1 MTSAK
6 PLLAILPALLL
17 SACTLGPD
25 FVPPEAKGV
34 QSYTAPGD
42 QAMPADQQLA
52 LGKPADMQWWKQF
65 QSPSLNA
72 LVEQAASG
80 SRDLAAAQA
89 RLVLAQEQITVA
101 RASLLPQVSLNTAI
115 GEQNYSLG
123 QQNLATPLNIMLPP
137 FTYYGVQPTASF
149 PLDLF
154 GGNRR
159 ALERA
164 RALADYQNYQLKAV
178 TLTLYA
184 TITAQAFRNAGA
196 RAQIANLKEVIAGDE
211 RNVKLVQ
218 TEIEAGS
225 GTRTQLLTVQSQL
238 AADRTLVPDFE
249 QEEALSRHALAALVG
264 QAAGN
269 WTMPSFSLEG
279 FNLPRE
285 IPASLPSELIHQRP
299 DILAAEA
306 QLHMASAAIGIATA
320 NLYPQLSLNA
330 SLTRNALTPERL
342 FTDAPNLWTIAA
354 GLTAPLFTGG
364 RLSAQKRIA
373 IQAYQA
379 ALADYEKTVLDAFV
393 RVADALQALANDAAR
408 LTAQKQA
415 EETSAEAL
423 DLARRSF
430 EAGNSGILDVIDA
443 ERRYAQAKLG
453 VSRAQEARLQHT
465 VQLYVAL
472 GGVEVPETKAEPG
485 PDAGRPCCSY

>member
-1 MTSAK
+1 M
-6 PLLAILPALLL
+6 LG
-17 SACTLGPD
+17 ACTLGPD
-25 FVPPEAKGV
+25 FVPPQANGV
-34 QSYTAPGD
+34 QTYAAPGD
-42 QAMPADQQLA
+42 EPMPADQQLA
-52 LGKPADMQWWKQF
+52 PGKETDVQWWKQF
-65 QSPSLNA
+65 QSPALNA
-72 LVEQAASG
+72 LIEQAASG
-80 SRDLAAAQA
+80 SRDLTAARA
-89 RLVLAQEQITVA
+89 RMAEAQEQIAVA
-101 RASLLPQVSLNTAI
+101 RAALLPQLSLNTAI

-137 FTYYGVQPTASF
+137 FTYYGVQPVASF
-149 PLDLF
+149 PLDIF
-154 GGNRR
+154 GGNKR

-164 RALADYQNYQLKAV
+164 KALADYQTYQLKAV

-184 TITAQAFRNAGA
+184 TIAANALRNAGA
-196 RAQIANLKEVIAGDE
+196 RAQIANLQEVIAGDE

-218 TEIEAGS
+218 AEIDAGS

-249 QEEALSRHALAALVG
+249 QEEALSRHALAALIG

-269 WTMPSFSLEG
+269 WAMPSFSLEG
-279 FNLPRE
+279 FTLPKE
-285 IPASLPSELIHQRP
+285 IPAALPSELIHQRP

-379 ALADYEKTVLDAFV
+379 ALAEYEKTVLDAFA

-408 LTAQKQA
+408 LTAQRQA
-415 EETSAEAL
+415 QETSAEAL

-472 GGVEVPETKAEPG
+472 GGVEMPETSPGSEP
-485 PDAGRPCCSY
+485 AGKPCCSY